1 MDALE
6 KILDEPIIC
15 IGIHFP
21 ERIYN
26 WKIGEIELYFAHCA
40 LCHSDYS
47 IKELNK
53 IEHGG
58 IYGK

>member
-1 MDALE
+1 MAT
-6 KILDEPIIC
+6 LDEIANESIKC
-15 IGIHFP
+15 TGIHFP

-47 IKELNK
+47 VKELNK
-53 IEHGG
+53 VEHGG